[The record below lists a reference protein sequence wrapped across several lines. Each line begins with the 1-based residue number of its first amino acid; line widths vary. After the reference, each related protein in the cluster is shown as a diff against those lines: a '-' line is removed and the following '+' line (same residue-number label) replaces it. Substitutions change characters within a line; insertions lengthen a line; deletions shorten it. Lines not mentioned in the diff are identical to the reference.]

1 MKFCLSERSG
11 VIKPS
16 ETIRLSSLVK
26 ELKNSGVDVV
36 NLTAGEPD
44 FDTPEHIRK
53 AAEEAV
59 EKGYTRYLPSA
70 GIKELREIVAERTD
84 EFISTSYTF
93 ENVVVCAGCKN
104 AIFNSLMALCD
115 PGDEVIIPSPY
126 WVSYPYLVE
135 LTGAKPVYIDTK
147 KTGFLLDPADLSD
160 KITDKTKAVFI
171 NTPSNPVGNVYSL
184 DLLEALWK
192 VLEKHPKI
200 IVISDE
206 IYDHIVF
213 DSRRHYSFANV
224 SESAAERTVIVN
236 GVSKTFAMTGWRLGW
251 LIAGTEI
258 ASAASKIASHTIS
271 CASSVSQMAALAALK
286 EGFDCVELMKEA
298 YEKRRNIVSE
308 MLSEIP
314 SIVTAPLQGA
324 FFAWIDISD
333 YIGKVYRG
341 KKIASSDDMTTYL
354 LKERHVA
361 LVPGQAFGDDKA
373 VRISYAASESD
384 IKKGIE
390 RFKEG
395 LLALN

>member
-135 LTGAKPVYIDTK
+135 LTGAKPVYFDTK

>member
-1 MKFCLSERSG
+1 MGFHLSERSG
-11 VIKPS
+11 LIKPS

-70 GIKELREIVAERTD
+70 GIKDLREIIAEKTNN
-84 EFISTSYTF
+84 FISTSYTF

-184 DLLEALWK
+184 DLLEAIWK

-213 DSRRHYSFANV
+213 EGRRHHSFANV

-258 ASAASKIASHTIS
+258 ASAASKISSHTIS
-271 CASSVSQMAALAALK
+271 CACSVSQMAALAALK
-286 EGFDCVELMKEA
+286 EGFDCVNKMKEA
-298 YEKRRNIVSE
+298 YEKRKNIVRD

-314 SIVTAPLQGA
+314 SIITAPLQGA
-324 FFAWIDISD
+324 FFAWIDISA
-333 YIGKVYRG
+333 YIGKAFKG
-341 KKIASSDDMTTYL
+341 KVITSSDDMTTYL
-354 LKERHVA
+354 LKEKHVA

-373 VRISYAASESD
+373 VRISYAASEGD
-384 IKKGIE
+384 IRKGIE